1 MFQDEYHVLT
11 AAHCLQD
18 RTIFNS
24 QFTVVAGLHS
34 QRGEDSRVQRKHISR
49 IISHERYDDLRSEN
63 DIAIIRLSSP
73 VQLNN
78 YVSIACLPGKDPAVD
93 ENVIISM

>member
-18 RTIFNS
+18 RTILGS
-24 QFTVVAGLHS
+24 KFTVVAGLHS
-34 QRGEDSRVQRKHISR
+34 QKREDSRVQRKQVSR
-49 IISHERYDDLRSEN
+49 IINHERYDDYSSTN
-63 DIAIIRLSSP
+63 DIAVIRLSSP
-73 VQLNN
+73 VQLND

-93 ENVIISM
+93 ENVIIGM

>member
-1 MFQDEYHVLT
+1 MLT

-18 RTIFNS
+18 RSIFS
-24 QFTVVAGLHS
+24 SGLQVVAGLHS
-34 QRGEDSRVQRKHISR
+34 QRNRNKERVQVRQAAKIVNHPQ
-49 IISHERYDDLRSEN
+49 YSEQTNQN

-78 YVSIACLPGKDPAVD
+78 YVSIARK
-93 ENVIISM
+93 